1 MSMTVS
7 INNHTTSF
15 SNLHPLN
22 FNHRRRTFFCTFS
35 ASHTLLLIHLSHDPF
50 DNLNRIQWT
59 NLHTTSAGNAIFLIY
74 NCPSLFSHLI
84 HKGLLNHS
92 SSIIIQ
98 PEKKFCDFITWIR
111 PMQKGNRLIPIPF
124 CFIQA
129 FCSNVILLILPLL
142 HKLQPVSSNNRIF
155 LLLPFR

>member
-35 ASHTLLLIHLSHDPF
+35 A
-50 DNLNRIQWT
+50 
-59 NLHTTSAGNAIFLIY
+59 GNAIFLIY
-74 NCPSLFSHLI
+74 NCPSLFSHFI
-84 HKGLLNHS
+84 HKDLLNHS
-92 SSIIIQ
+92 RSITIQ

-111 PMQKGNRLIPIPF
+111 PMQKGNRLVPIPF
-124 CFIQA
+124 CFTQA

>member
-35 ASHTLLLIHLSHDPF
+35 A
-50 DNLNRIQWT
+50 
-59 NLHTTSAGNAIFLIY
+59 GNAIFLIY

-84 HKGLLNHS
+84 HKDLLNHS
-92 SSIIIQ
+92 WSIIIQ

-111 PMQKGNRLIPIPF
+111 PMQKGNRLVPIPF
-124 CFIQA
+124 CFTQA